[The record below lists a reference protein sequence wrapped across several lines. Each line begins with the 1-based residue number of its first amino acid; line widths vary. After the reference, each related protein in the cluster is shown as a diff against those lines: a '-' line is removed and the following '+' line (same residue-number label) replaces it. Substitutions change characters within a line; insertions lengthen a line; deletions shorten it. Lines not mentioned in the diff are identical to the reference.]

1 VLIMA
6 RELNLGGVERDA
18 AKIAMRLDRLRFEP
32 HVSTFYATGLR
43 YEELRAAGIP
53 ILHLPLTSLLS
64 MDALRAAAMMRS
76 YIRQHRI
83 RIVHS
88 YDVSG
93 VFGLPVAWF
102 ERVPVI
108 IGSQLS
114 YRNLMD
120 KRTQRLL
127 RISDRFADAVL
138 ANCKAIGRYLVEEE
152 HLPPG
157 RVEMIYNGV
166 LTDEFYPAVEPRPE
180 PLSRE
185 SLTIGTVCVLR
196 PEKNLAVLQEAFA
209 KVRALKPVMKLV
221 FVGSGPELESL
232 EANAVRLGIAADN
245 VFVPATREVAR
256 WMRAMNIFV
265 LPSYSEA
272 FSNSLLEAMACG
284 CAVIGSKVGGTPELT
299 GSDEERGLLFESRNA
314 GDLAAKMER
323 LITDERFR
331 LKLGSNAAA
340 FAREN
345 LSIEIAVRRTAEMY
359 DRWLL
364 RKTGT
369 NSVSSEDRHPR

>member
-6 RELNLGGVERDA
+6 RELNLGGVERDV
-18 AKIAMRLDRLRFEP
+18 AKIAMRLDRSRFEP

-43 YEELRAAGIP
+43 YEELRGAGIP
-53 ILHLPLTSLLS
+53 ILYLPLTSLLS
-64 MDALRAAAMMRS
+64 MDAFLAAAKMRS
-76 YIRQHRI
+76 YIRRHRI

-88 YDVSG
+88 YDASG

-114 YRNLMD
+114 YRNILD
-120 KRTQRLL
+120 QRTQWLL
-127 RISDRFADAVL
+127 RTSDRFADAVL
-138 ANCKAIGRYLVEEE
+138 ANCSAIGRYLVEEE

-157 RVEMIYNGV
+157 RVEVIYNGV
-166 LTDEFYPAVEPRPE
+166 VTDEFHPAVEPRPE
-180 PLSRE
+180 PLSLE
-185 SLTIGTVCVLR
+185 SLIVGTVCVLR
-196 PEKNLAVLQEAFA
+196 PEKGLPVLQEAFA
-209 KVRALKPVMKLV
+209 KVRALKPDMKLV
-221 FVGSGPELESL
+221 FVGNGPELASL
-232 EANAVRLGIAADN
+232 KENAARLGIAVDS

-284 CAVIGSKVGGTPELT
+284 CAVIGSRVGGTPELT
-299 GSDEERGLLFESRNA
+299 GNNEERGLLFESRNA
-314 GDLAAKMER
+314 GELAAKMER

-331 LKLGSNAAA
+331 LALASKAAA
-340 FAREN
+340 FARED

-369 NSVSSEDRHPR
+369 NSVS